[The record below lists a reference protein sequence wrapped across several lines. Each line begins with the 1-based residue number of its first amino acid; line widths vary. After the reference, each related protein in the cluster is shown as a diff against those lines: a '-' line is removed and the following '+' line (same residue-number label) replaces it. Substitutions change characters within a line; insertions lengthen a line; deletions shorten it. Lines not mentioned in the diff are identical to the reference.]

1 MMSKHFYLW
10 IGIPLFNCLAQI
22 FVKLAADS
30 ALHLPGAGLA
40 WVVSAA
46 LSPWMLAAIAVE
58 IACFFLW
65 IEVLAEF
72 ELSRAF
78 PISALSYVLVIAA
91 SWLLFEEPFSLLQLF
106 GSALILTGVW
116 AITTASMPVNRDD

>member
-1 MMSKHFYLW
+1 MSKHFYLW

-22 FVKLAADS
+22 FVKLAAAS
-30 ALHLPGAGLA
+30 LAQLTGSGLA
-40 WVVSAA
+40 WVISAA
-46 LSPWMLAAIAVE
+46 LSPWMLAAIVVE

-78 PISALSYVLVIAA
+78 PISALSYILVIAA
-91 SWLLFEEPFSLLQLF
+91 SALLFKESLSLLQLF

-116 AITTASMPVNRDD
+116 AITTASAPPADET